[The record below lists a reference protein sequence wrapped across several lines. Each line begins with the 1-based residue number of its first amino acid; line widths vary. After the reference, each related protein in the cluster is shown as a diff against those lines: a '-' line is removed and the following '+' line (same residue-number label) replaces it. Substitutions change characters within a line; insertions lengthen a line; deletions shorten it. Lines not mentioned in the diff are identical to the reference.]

1 MADAK
6 MYAWTTILNGGE
18 TEMVRDRKIIH
29 SRSVVNPGEA
39 VTQAGL
45 KCSDAEWQAL
55 VDGGSVRPYKFP
67 KMPEGYDGSP
77 NDFIMSQLRD
87 DSGEVDQDLVLALAM
102 TVHGETVEGDLEPEA
117 TEEAVKSGA
126 KS

>member
-1 MADAK
+1 MADTK

-29 SRSVVNPGEA
+29 SRNTIAPGES
-39 VTQAGL
+39 VSQASL
-45 KCSDAEWQAL
+45 KCSDEAWQAL

-67 KMPEGYDGSP
+67 DMPEGYDGSP

-87 DSGEVDQDLVLALAM
+87 DSGEIDQNLILALAQ
-102 TVHGETVEGDLEPEA
+102 TVHGETVEGDKEPEQI
-117 TEEAVKSGA
+117 EDEVKSGA